1 MTRPTTPEAWRAVAE
16 TLRWGRDRMD
26 FEYRPDFDAAIELCE
41 RMARGELVEA
51 PKPMRPEEEMEA
63 RGRAIDEARLV
74 REAALPFDP
83 SAENVA
89 GYKARTGKYPPVEAP
104 KQQTLTTEQL
114 HTWAETGQPPAPT
127 SSERE
132 HADKCL
138 RELLADEHDW
148 SENFVDLILRER
160 AAAAAQ
166 AKSECEN
173 RIKELKSLLLKCST
187 TLSML
192 RPGMKLPSQNDWDRL
207 EQLHNQIAFESGK

>member
-1 MTRPTTPEAWRAVAE
+1 MDWEAIAA
-16 TLRWGRDRMD
+16 
-26 FEYRPDFDAAIELCE
+26 AAIEASDEVQRLRGLFEVVQLVLANEDEVDAIAIIDMHVSCE
-41 RMARGELVEA
+41 PGYDVEQIRFDLSTNGPRGKLRPLEGGAPTPPELEVSEN
-51 PKPMRPEEEMEA
+51 MV
-63 RGRAIDEARLV
+63 RAGWV
-74 REAALPFDP
+74 
-83 SAENVA
+83 
-89 GYKARTGKYPPVEAP
+89 
-104 KQQTLTTEQL
+104 Q
-114 HTWAETGQPPAPT
+114 PAPT

-166 AKSECEN
+166 AKSGCEN